1 VSACTLS
8 VTQTHDFIS
17 HVLQATVFGN
27 GFTSVTY
34 WKSLDDVGSIEGFW
48 NWMIEVT
55 PQYLYQYTSFNGS
68 EFEQDF
74 QGTKWRILQYNLV
87 VQRPRL
93 RQIRIHRED
102 CEVPRRMSTG
112 AAYGGLLADS
122 DTNGT
127 NFKSADGRGD
137 CYPSMNSAAIDK
149 SGHWNLALINRTLVK
164 KAMAYRTG
172 RELKSFPF
180 TARKSATPTTYE
192 GGGYV
197 QEFPLGL
204 SNAEYKSMLIELKTK
219 GWTDRSTRCIL
230 FDTAMYNL
238 ELNTFLNI
246 RIAFEFEPHGFV
258 STYISKRATRMGFVR
273 LRDVILFGLD
283 VFVYCFVLANIL
295 VLMRRALRLGPKFF
309 TYIPNTVDVINY
321 SFFLIPLY
329 FKVHFYL
336 LTAPYIRSTG
346 VAGNEHQIQNSTNSS
361 FSSPQELHDSPTAK
375 KNGSNL
381 TNGSNFT
388 NVSIVV
394 GNQRQMPYYGDG
406 LEDDFLDLDYAGW
419 VFNMIALLNGFNSLF
434 TWLKL
439 FSYLQF
445 LSKHAQHFI
454 RTISIAAVNLGMMV
468 ALCTL
473 ILWAYAQTVFVSFG
487 TDIPE

>member
-1 VSACTLS
+1 LQCIPIENDE
-8 VTQTHDFIS
+8 HD
-17 HVLQATVFGN
+17 
-27 GFTSVTY
+27 
-34 WKSLDDVGSIEGFW
+34 LD
-48 NWMIEVT
+48 
-55 PQYLYQYTSFNGS
+55 Q
-68 EFEQDF
+68 
-74 QGTKWRILQYNLV
+74 
-87 VQRPRL
+87 
-93 RQIRIHRED
+93 
-102 CEVPRRMSTG
+102 
-112 AAYGGLLADS
+112 
-122 DTNGT
+122 
-127 NFKSADGRGD
+127 
-137 CYPSMNSAAIDK
+137 
-149 SGHWNLALINRTLVK
+149 
-164 KAMAYRTG
+164 
-172 RELKSFPF
+172 
-180 TARKSATPTTYE
+180 
-192 GGGYV
+192 
-197 QEFPLGL
+197 
-204 SNAEYKSMLIELKTK
+204 
-219 GWTDRSTRCIL
+219 
-230 FDTAMYNL
+230 
-238 ELNTFLNI
+238 
-246 RIAFEFEPHGFV
+246 
-258 STYISKRATRMGFVR
+258 
-273 LRDVILFGLD
+273 
-283 VFVYCFVLANIL
+283 
-295 VLMRRALRLGPKFF
+295 ALRLGLKFF

-487 TDIPE
+487 TDIPEYKSLYSALVNTFKALIEGFDIDNLRATNEYLGFILYASFLFVAFFIMMNLFIAIIAKAYDETSGSNEDDPMAHEFVEVIYTSFVLS